1 MSAMPTVAE
10 QLRTAREAQKL
21 TVHQVA
27 DVTKV
32 RADHIRAIEEGNYT
46 VFSATVYIRGF
57 VRSYA
62 TLLKLDVPKVLAAL
76 DAELKGTDKFSE
88 PPPLAEHKQTP
99 LDFVML
105 QLSKLDWRKGLI
117 GLGSVAVLIVAVG
130 LFALWHHYQSADP
143 LAGLKPGMY
152 QSNSNLSGDTLPIP
166 SAQPAR

>member
-10 QLRTAREAQKL
+10 QLRTTREARKL

-32 RADHIRAIEEGNYT
+32 RADHIRAVEEGNYT
-46 VFSATVYIRGF
+46 VFSAPVYIRGF

-62 TLLKLDVPKVLAAL
+62 TLLKLDVPQIMAAL

-88 PPPLAEHKQTP
+88 PPPLAEHTQTP
-99 LDFVML
+99 LDIVML

-117 GLGSVAVLIVAVG
+117 GLGSVAILVVAVG
-130 LFALWHHYQSADP
+130 IFALWHHHQSQNP
-143 LAGLKPGMY
+143 LAGLQPGMY
-152 QSNSNLSGDTLPIP
+152 QSNSNLSGDTLPLP
-166 SAQPAR
+166 SPH